1 MSELVINQ
9 AILHVY
15 DFLSGTVAP
24 SENVL
29 NLEDKWIQGY
39 LNSIVRRCHYDTRIQ
54 EGSFHSDS
62 TFLKLY
68 EDFEAEGCSF
78 VEYSQKTGE
87 YVSEYLKSTD
97 GQSYD
102 ILFVDYRMDESP
114 YLGMYLLENQKAY
127 THFCGADSTGN
138 INNTIQYHSCVLP
151 SGSRKIAS
159 YALLKTISHEVS
171 FCDDTKWTLGDVQVM
186 KDLILAWDSKR
197 SHKEVMLDVQ
207 EVVSEVAVKCDENPT
222 ILLSRYKNYVQN
234 ALQETDA
241 VSVEDLAVHVFNDS
255 KKLQDTFISTSM
267 EHDLPQQLPV
277 SSHTVRSTM
286 KNQKIRTDTGIE
298 LTFPTEYFE
307 NPDLIEFINHPDGT
321 ISIEIKKIGK
331 ITNRK

>member
-39 LNSIVRRCHYDTRIQ
+39 LNSIVRRCHYDARIQ

-127 THFCGADSTGN
+127 THFSGADSTGN

-151 SGSRKIAS
+151 SGSRKISS

-186 KDLILAWDSKR
+186 KDLILACDSKR

-207 EVVSEVAVKCDENPT
+207 EVVSEVAEKCDENPT

-255 KKLQDTFISTSM
+255 EKLQDTFISTSM

>member
-1 MSELVINQ
+1 MSELVINR

-102 ILFVDYRMDESP
+102 ILFVDYRMNESP
-114 YLGMYLLENQKAY
+114 YIGMYLLENQKAY

-186 KDLILAWDSKR
+186 KDLILACDSKR

-207 EVVSEVAVKCDENPT
+207 EVVSEVAEKCDENPT

-255 KKLQDTFISTSM
+255 EKLQDTFISTSM

>member
-1 MSELVINQ
+1 MSELIINR
-9 AILHVY
+9 AVLHVY

-39 LNSIVRRCHYDTRIQ
+39 LNSIVRRCHYDARIQ

-127 THFCGADSTGN
+127 THFCGA
-138 INNTIQYHSCVLP
+138 V
-151 SGSRKIAS
+151 
-159 YALLKTISHEVS
+159 
-171 FCDDTKWTLGDVQVM
+171 
-186 KDLILAWDSKR
+186 
-197 SHKEVMLDVQ
+197 
-207 EVVSEVAVKCDENPT
+207 
-222 ILLSRYKNYVQN
+222 
-234 ALQETDA
+234 
-241 VSVEDLAVHVFNDS
+241 
-255 KKLQDTFISTSM
+255 ISTTPFSTTPAYC
-267 EHDLPQQLPV
+267 HQVQGK
-277 SSHTVRSTM
+277 SHPM
-286 KNQKIRTDTGIE
+286 
-298 LTFPTEYFE
+298 LC
-307 NPDLIEFINHPDGT
+307 
-321 ISIEIKKIGK
+321 
-331 ITNRK
+331 

>member
-151 SGSRKIAS
+151 SGSRKISS

-186 KDLILAWDSKR
+186 KDLILACDSKR

-207 EVVSEVAVKCDENPT
+207 EVVSEVAEKCDENPT

-241 VSVEDLAVHVFNDS
+241 VSVEDLALHVFSDS
-255 KKLQDTFISTSM
+255 EKLQDTFISTSM

>member
-1 MSELVINQ
+1 MSELIINR
-9 AILHVY
+9 AILNVY
-15 DFLSGTVAP
+15 DFLSGTVSQ

-39 LNSIVRRCHYDTRIQ
+39 LNSIVRRCHYDARIQ

-62 TFLKLY
+62 TYLSLY
-68 EDFEAEGCSF
+68 EDFEAERCSF
-78 VEYSQKTGE
+78 VEYTQKTGE

-114 YLGMYLLENQKAY
+114 YMGMYLLENQKAY

-151 SGSRKIAS
+151 SGSRKISS

-186 KDLILAWDSKR
+186 KDLILACDSKR

-207 EVVSEVAVKCDENPT
+207 EVVSEVAEKCDENPT

-241 VSVEDLAVHVFNDS
+241 VSVEDLAVHVFSDS
-255 KKLQDTFISTSM
+255 EKLQDTFISTSM

>member
-114 YLGMYLLENQKAY
+114 YIGMYLLENQKAY

-151 SGSRKIAS
+151 SGSRKISS

-186 KDLILAWDSKR
+186 KDLILACDSKR
-197 SHKEVMLDVQ
+197 SHKEVMMDVQ
-207 EVVSEVAVKCDENPT
+207 EVVSEVAEKCDENPT

-241 VSVEDLAVHVFNDS
+241 VSVEDLALHVFNDS

>member
-1 MSELVINQ
+1 MSELIINR
-9 AILHVY
+9 AVLHVY

-39 LNSIVRRCHYDTRIQ
+39 LNSIVRRCHYDARIQ

-114 YLGMYLLENQKAY
+114 YIGMYLLENQKAY

-151 SGSRKIAS
+151 SGSRKISS

-186 KDLILAWDSKR
+186 KDLILACDSKR

-207 EVVSEVAVKCDENPT
+207 EVVSEVAEKCDENPT

-234 ALQETDA
+234 ALQETD
-241 VSVEDLAVHVFNDS
+241 SISTQDLAVNVFNDS
-255 KKLQDTFISTSM
+255 EAMQDTFISTSL
-267 EHDLPQQLPV
+267 EHELPRQLPITQ
-277 SSHTVRSTM
+277 SNVRSSM

-307 NPDLIEFINHPDGT
+307 NPELIEFINHPDGT
-321 ISIEIKKIGK
+321 ISIEIKKVGK
-331 ITNRK
+331 IINKK

>member
-1 MSELVINQ
+1 MSELVINR

-114 YLGMYLLENQKAY
+114 YIGMYLLENQKAY

-159 YALLKTISHEVS
+159 YALLKTIS
-171 FCDDTKWTLGDVQVM
+171 D
-186 KDLILAWDSKR
+186 
-197 SHKEVMLDVQ
+197 
-207 EVVSEVAVKCDENPT
+207 
-222 ILLSRYKNYVQN
+222 
-234 ALQETDA
+234 
-241 VSVEDLAVHVFNDS
+241 
-255 KKLQDTFISTSM
+255 
-267 EHDLPQQLPV
+267 
-277 SSHTVRSTM
+277 
-286 KNQKIRTDTGIE
+286 
-298 LTFPTEYFE
+298 
-307 NPDLIEFINHPDGT
+307 
-321 ISIEIKKIGK
+321 
-331 ITNRK
+331 

>member
-1 MSELVINQ
+1 MSELIINR

-29 NLEDKWIQGY
+29 NLEDKLIQGY

-114 YLGMYLLENQKAY
+114 YIGMYLLENQKAY

-151 SGSRKIAS
+151 SGSRKISS

-186 KDLILAWDSKR
+186 KDLILACDSKR

-207 EVVSEVAVKCDENPT
+207 EVVSEVAEKCDENPT

>member
-114 YLGMYLLENQKAY
+114 YIGMYLLENQKAY

-151 SGSRKIAS
+151 SGSRKISS

-186 KDLILAWDSKR
+186 KDLILACDSKR

-207 EVVSEVAVKCDENPT
+207 EVVSEVAEKCDENPT

-241 VSVEDLAVHVFNDS
+241 VSVEDLALHVFN
-255 KKLQDTFISTSM
+255 K
-267 EHDLPQQLPV
+267 
-277 SSHTVRSTM
+277 
-286 KNQKIRTDTGIE
+286 
-298 LTFPTEYFE
+298 
-307 NPDLIEFINHPDGT
+307 
-321 ISIEIKKIGK
+321 
-331 ITNRK
+331 

>member
-114 YLGMYLLENQKAY
+114 YIGMYLLENQKAY

-151 SGSRKIAS
+151 SGSRKISS

-186 KDLILAWDSKR
+186 KDLILACDSKR

-207 EVVSEVAVKCDENPT
+207 EVVSEVAEKCDENPT

-255 KKLQDTFISTSM
+255 KKLQDPFISTSM

>member
-114 YLGMYLLENQKAY
+114 YIGMYLLENQKAY

-151 SGSRKIAS
+151 SGSRKISS

-186 KDLILAWDSKR
+186 KDLILARDSKR

-207 EVVSEVAVKCDENPT
+207 EVVSEVAEKCDENPT

>member
-1 MSELVINQ
+1 M
-9 AILHVY
+9 
-15 DFLSGTVAP
+15 
-24 SENVL
+24 
-29 NLEDKWIQGY
+29 
-39 LNSIVRRCHYDTRIQ
+39 
-54 EGSFHSDS
+54 
-62 TFLKLY
+62 
-68 EDFEAEGCSF
+68 
-78 VEYSQKTGE
+78 EYTQKTGE

-114 YLGMYLLENQKAY
+114 YMGMYLLENQKAY

-151 SGSRKIAS
+151 SGSRKISS

-186 KDLILAWDSKR
+186 KDLILACDSKR

-207 EVVSEVAVKCDENPT
+207 EVVSEVAEKCDENPT

>member
-1 MSELVINQ
+1 MSELIINR
-9 AILHVY
+9 AVLHVY

-114 YLGMYLLENQKAY
+114 YIGMYLLENQKAY

-138 INNTIQYHSCVLP
+138 INTIQYHSCVLP

-186 KDLILAWDSKR
+186 KDLILACDSKR

-207 EVVSEVAVKCDENPT
+207 EVVSEVAEKCDENPT

-255 KKLQDTFISTSM
+255 EKLQDTFISTSM

>member
-1 MSELVINQ
+1 MSELVINR

-114 YLGMYLLENQKAY
+114 YIGMYLLENQKAY

-151 SGSRKIAS
+151 SGSRKISS

-186 KDLILAWDSKR
+186 KDLILACDSKR

-207 EVVSEVAVKCDENPT
+207 EVVSEVAEKCDENPT

-234 ALQETDA
+234 AQIGRA
-241 VSVEDLAVHVFNDS
+241 HV
-255 KKLQDTFISTSM
+255 
-267 EHDLPQQLPV
+267 
-277 SSHTVRSTM
+277 
-286 KNQKIRTDTGIE
+286 
-298 LTFPTEYFE
+298 
-307 NPDLIEFINHPDGT
+307 
-321 ISIEIKKIGK
+321 
-331 ITNRK
+331 

>member
-9 AILHVY
+9 AVLHVY

-114 YLGMYLLENQKAY
+114 YIGMYLLENQKAY

-151 SGSRKIAS
+151 SGSRKISS

-186 KDLILAWDSKR
+186 KDLILACDSKR

-207 EVVSEVAVKCDENPT
+207 EVVSEVAEKCDENPT

-241 VSVEDLAVHVFNDS
+241 VSVEDLALHVFSDS
-255 KKLQDTFISTSM
+255 EKLQDTFISTSM

>member
-1 MSELVINQ
+1 MSELIINR
-9 AILHVY
+9 AVLHVY

-24 SENVL
+24 SESVL

-39 LNSIVRRCHYDTRIQ
+39 LNSIVRRCHYDARIQ
-54 EGSFHSDS
+54 EGSFHSES

-186 KDLILAWDSKR
+186 KDLILACDSKR

-207 EVVSEVAVKCDENPT
+207 EVVSEVAEKCDENPT

-255 KKLQDTFISTSM
+255 EKLQDTFISTSM

-331 ITNRK
+331 ITNGK